1 MVDMI
6 LSRFCFLALALVLA
20 TGQAHAANRVQ
31 VISTPEKGQVPDAEV
46 DREGIIHIAYVAGK
60 DAWYV
65 NSSDEGKTFSMPLR
79 INSDIGTV
87 HPPNM
92 FRGPDLAIGR
102 NGRVHVIW
110 YVSAYQRKLP
120 QDQWGVFYSWLDAG
134 KSEFVPNR
142 NLNHKPSD
150 NYSLAADDKGNVA
163 VVWMAGKLVV
173 SFSEDNGITFK
184 DLAVP
189 IADPCECCGSRAL
202 FSGDSLLSIAY
213 REKANNM
220 RDMHLLRKER
230 NSSTFTR
237 QKISGTP
244 WQVNGCPMTGVFL
257 SDAKGGPLIAW
268 ETKGAVSFARLQT
281 ADPISAPREVKAAP
295 KGKWPVAL
303 AAADGT
309 ILVSWKSGNTV
320 FWQLRDSSDKPIGEI
335 ESKPSANPHR
345 HAAVVTKAQNFLI
358 ID

>member
-1 MVDMI
+1 MI

-20 TGQAHAANRVQ
+20 TGQAHAADRVR
-31 VISTPEKGQVPDAEV
+31 VIPTPEKGQVPDSEV

-163 VVWMAGKLVV
+163 VVW
-173 SFSEDNGITFK
+173 I
-184 DLAVP
+184 
-189 IADPCECCGSRAL
+189 
-202 FSGDSLLSIAY
+202 
-213 REKANNM
+213 
-220 RDMHLLRKER
+220 
-230 NSSTFTR
+230 
-237 QKISGTP
+237 
-244 WQVNGCPMTGVFL
+244 
-257 SDAKGGPLIAW
+257 
-268 ETKGAVSFARLQT
+268 
-281 ADPISAPREVKAAP
+281 
-295 KGKWPVAL
+295 
-303 AAADGT
+303 
-309 ILVSWKSGNTV
+309 
-320 FWQLRDSSDKPIGEI
+320 
-335 ESKPSANPHR
+335 
-345 HAAVVTKAQNFLI
+345 
-358 ID
+358 